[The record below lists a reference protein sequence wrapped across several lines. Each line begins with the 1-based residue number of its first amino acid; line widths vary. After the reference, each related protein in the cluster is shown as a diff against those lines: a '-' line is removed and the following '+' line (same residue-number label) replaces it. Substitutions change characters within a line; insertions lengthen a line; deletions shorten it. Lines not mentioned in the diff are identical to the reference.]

1 MFCEPSLT
9 PARRSDRL
17 EFDVTR
23 QDVGSRL
30 ATRIAFFVSGFGLA
44 CWAPLVP
51 LAKFRLAISDA
62 SLGLLLLCLGL
73 GSVVA
78 MQLAG
83 PLTSRL
89 GAKPAILAGGIGMTV
104 ALPFLSFAPT
114 VWTMAAVLLVFGA
127 FLGVI
132 EVGMNVHAVE
142 VEKRAGRPLMS
153 GFHGLFSVG
162 GFVGSMLMTLALSA
176 EVGAVL
182 GSVLAS
188 AAMLA
193 ALLFIAS
200 RLIVTPKVDD
210 APAFVVPRGIVVLL
224 ALLAAITFLTEG
236 AMLDWGALLLTIKTL
251 VAPAQAGFGYSVFAV
266 AMTAGRLTG
275 DAVVSRL
282 GDRRTMLVGGVL
294 AIIGYIVLLTAPIA
308 PIALLGFLL
317 IGLGASN
324 TVPVLFRQAGAQTA
338 MPPSLAIA
346 SVTTVGY
353 AGILAGPAGIGF
365 VARAVG
371 LPGAFWMLA
380 ALVCLVPLSAAA
392 ATRPTIPQH

>member
-1 MFCEPSLT
+1 M
-9 PARRSDRL
+9 
-17 EFDVTR
+17 TR

-51 LAKFRLAISDA
+51 LAKSRLAISDA
-62 SLGLLLLCLGL
+62 FLGLLLLCLGL

-78 MQLAG
+78 MQFAG

-89 GAKPAILAGGIGMTV
+89 GAKPAILAGGVGMAV
-104 ALPFLSFAPT
+104 ALPLLSFAPT

-142 VEKRAGRPLMS
+142 VEKRASRPLMS

-162 GFVGSMLMTLALSA
+162 GFVGSTLMTLALSA
-176 EVGAVL
+176 RVGAVL
-182 GSVLAS
+182 GAVLAS
-188 AAMLA
+188 ALMLA
-193 ALLFIAS
+193 ALLFIVS

-210 APAFVVPRGIVVLL
+210 QPAFVVPRGIVVLL

-236 AMLDWGALLLTIKTL
+236 AMLDWGALLLTSKNL
-251 VAPAQAGFGYSVFAV
+251 VGPARAGFAYSVFAV

-282 GDRRTMLVGGVL
+282 GDRKTMLVGGVL
-294 AIIGYIVLLTAPIA
+294 AIIGYLVLLTAPTA
-308 PIALLGFLL
+308 TFALLGFLL

-324 TVPVLFRQAGAQTA
+324 TVPVLFRQAGAQGT

-346 SVTTVGY
+346 SVTTIGY

-365 VARAVG
+365 VAQAVG

-392 ATRPTIPQH
+392 ATRSTIPVR

>member
-1 MFCEPSLT
+1 MTQQE
-9 PARRSDRL
+9 A
-17 EFDVTR
+17 
-23 QDVGSRL
+23 GSRL

-51 LAKFRLAISDA
+51 FAKARLGVGDA

-73 GSVVA
+73 GSVIA

-83 PLTSRL
+83 PLTSKL
-89 GAKPAILAGGIGMTV
+89 GAKPAILAGGVGMTV

-114 VWTMAAVLLVFGA
+114 VWTMGAVLLVFGA

-142 VEKRAGRPLMS
+142 VEKRAGKPLMS

-162 GFVGSMLMTLALSA
+162 GFVGSSMMTLALSA
-176 EVGAVL
+176 KVGA
-182 GSVLAS
+182 LAGTVF
-188 AAMLA
+188 A
-193 ALLFIAS
+193 ALLMIVSLMVASS
-200 RLIVTPKVDD
+200 RLIITPKADET
-210 APAFVVPRGIVVLL
+210 PLFVVPRGIVVLL
-224 ALLAAITFLTEG
+224 ALLTAITFLTEG
-236 AMLDWGALLLTIKTL
+236 AILDWGALLLTGKGL
-251 VAPAQAGFGYSVFAV
+251 VAPAQAGLGYSVFAV

-275 DAVVSRL
+275 DAVVARL
-282 GDRRTMLVGGVL
+282 GDRLTVLGGGIL
-294 AIIGYIVLLTAPIA
+294 AIVGYVVLLTAPVA
-308 PIALLGFLL
+308 PLAFLGFLL

-365 VARAVG
+365 VAQAIG
-371 LPGAFWMLA
+371 LSGAYWMLA
-380 ALVCLVPLSAAA
+380 GLVCLVPLCAAA
-392 ATRPTIPQH
+392 ATRSTNTARSFSSEGTKL